1 MDGDPTLGTEVARSI
16 PKGFL
21 VGVLAQIKRAHVIAP
36 SVIKENTSLRP
47 FRAARMAGHLRYNLI
62 EETFERH
69 GENMG
74 GENLFRRA
82 LPGYPDSVVF
92 MPLQMFGKV
101 IVGFATH
108 SARGALP
115 TRNLTRARAVQLNLS
130 FDARFDMGDVN
141 AAEEHVFVCM
151 LVARDPVDATRVA
164 SIELGVIDP
173 KFERFLFRQS
183 LDEFLL
189 RYEPAASPAEK
200 PSLVK
205 QRRTP
210 RKRSGNGHNGL

>member
-1 MDGDPTLGTEVARSI
+1 MDGDPTIGTEVARSM

-36 SVIKENTSLRP
+36 AVIQANTPLRP
-47 FRAARMAGHLRYNLI
+47 YRAALMAGHLRYNLI

-101 IVGFATH
+101 VVGFATH
-108 SARGALP
+108 SGRGALP
-115 TRNLTRARAVQLNLS
+115 TRNLTRSRAVQLNLS
-130 FDARFDMGDVN
+130 FDPRFDLGDVDP
-141 AAEEHVFVCM
+141 ALDYLFVCM
-151 LVARDPVDATRVA
+151 LVARDPADATKVA

-173 KFERFLFRQS
+173 KFERFLFRES

-189 RYEPAASPAEK
+189 RYEPAALPAK
-200 PSLVK
+200 NPSLVK

-210 RKRSGNGHNGL
+210 RKKSGNG